1 MSMGGG
7 TFTVQNKILPGS
19 YIKFVSTASAATLG
33 ERGTAAL
40 PLELDW
46 GPEGQIYALEA
57 GEFNQTALKVF
68 GHDATAAELL
78 LIREAL
84 KRCSTLLVYRVN
96 AGGAKAGAT
105 VGGMTVTARWG
116 GTRGNSLR
124 AAVQAN
130 ADDEEK
136 VDVVTYLEEQ
146 EVDRQTVAASGGA
159 ADLKANDFVSFGTA
173 ETLTAAAATA
183 LTGGTNGTVNGAAY
197 AAWLTALEV
206 EDFNA
211 VGYPGTDES
220 VKALVDAFVK
230 RLRDE
235 DGRKVVGVLYQHAG
249 DDIGLISVK
258 NGVVLTDGTV
268 LTGDK
273 AVAWVTGATAGAEVN
288 ESLTNTA
295 YDGAVDVD
303 VKYTR
308 GQYEQAMQAGEF
320 VFYPDGGKARVL
332 SDLNSRTS
340 FGGGISEDWTSN
352 RVVRV
357 MDGWANDV
365 ARTFSQSYLGT
376 QTNSETGRDAYFDLV
391 IENDDP
397 DSSAGRQ
404 IIRLEGVNLDATVLA
419 KLDGDSDD
427 PLEEETDFTFE
438 DWDILTPFSK
448 V

>member
-1 MSMGGG
+1 MPMGGG

-19 YIKFVSTASAATLG
+19 YINFVGYANAATLG
-33 ERGTAAL
+33 ARGTAAL

-46 GPEGQIYALEA
+46 GPEGQIYTLEA
-57 GEFNQTALKVF
+57 GEFNQTALEVF
-68 GHDATAAELL
+68 GYDPTAAELL

-96 AGGAKAGAT
+96 GGGAKAGAT

-116 GTRGNSLR
+116 GTRGNDIKVALL
-124 AAVQAN
+124 AN
-130 ADDEEK
+130 GSSD
-136 VDVVTYLEEQ
+136 VDVVTYLDGAET
-146 EVDRQTVAASGGA
+146 DRQTVAKSGGA
-159 ADLKANDFVSFGTA
+159 EDLKANDFVSFGTA

-183 LTGGTNGTVNGAAY
+183 LTGGTNGTVNAAAY
-197 AAWLTALEV
+197 TAWLTALEV
-206 EDFNA
+206 ESFNA

-273 AVAWVTGATAGAEVN
+273 AVAWVTGATAGAELN

-303 VKYTR
+303 VKYTK
-308 GQYEQAMQAGEF
+308 GQYEAAIQAGEF
-320 VFYPDGGKARVL
+320 VFYADSGKARVL
-332 SDLNSRTS
+332 SDINTRTT
-340 FGGGISEDWTSN
+340 FGGGVSEDWTSN

-365 ARTFSQSYLGT
+365 ARIFGERYLGT
-376 QTNSETGRDAYFDLV
+376 QTNSETGRALFKADLV
-391 IENDDP
+391 ALGKEYEGIDAISGFVPDD
-397 DSSAGRQ
+397 
-404 IIRLEGVNLDATVLA
+404 ITVLQGSGKRDVSVSCA
-419 KLDGDSDD
+419 
-427 PLEEETDFTFE
+427 
-438 DWDILTPFSK
+438 LTPNDSMEK
-448 V
+448 LYMTVTVN

>member
-1 MSMGGG
+1 M
-7 TFTVQNKILPGS
+7 QNKILPGS
-19 YIKFVSTASAATLG
+19 YINFVGYANAATLG
-33 ERGTAAL
+33 ARGTAAL

-46 GPEGQIYALEA
+46 GPEGQIYTLEA
-57 GEFNQTALKVF
+57 GEFNQTALEVF

-96 AGGAKAGAT
+96 AGGSKAGAT

-116 GTRGNSLR
+116 GTRGNDIKVALL
-124 AAVQAN
+124 AN
-130 ADDEEK
+130 GSSD
-136 VDVVTYLEEQ
+136 VDVVTYLDGAET
-146 EVDRQTVAASGGA
+146 DRQTVAKSGGA

-183 LTGGTNGTVNGAAY
+183 LTGGTNGTVNTAAY
-197 AAWLTALEV
+197 TAWLTALEV
-206 EDFNA
+206 ESFNA
-211 VGYPGTDES
+211 VGYPGTDAA

-303 VKYTR
+303 VKYTK
-308 GQYEQAMQAGEF
+308 GQYEAAIQAGEF
-320 VFYPDGGKARVL
+320 VFYADSGKARVL
-332 SDLNSRTS
+332 SDINTRTT
-340 FGGGISEDWTSN
+340 FGGGVSEDWTSN

-365 ARTFSQSYLGT
+365 ARIFGERYLGT
-376 QTNSETGRDAYFDLV
+376 QTNSDTGRALFKADLV
-391 IENDDP
+391 ALGKEYEGIDAISGFVPDD
-397 DSSAGRQ
+397 
-404 IIRLEGVNLDATVLA
+404 ITVLQGSGKRDVSVSCA
-419 KLDGDSDD
+419 
-427 PLEEETDFTFE
+427 
-438 DWDILTPFSK
+438 LTPNDSMEK
-448 V
+448 LYMTVTVN

>member
-19 YIKFVSTASAATLG
+19 YINFVSTASAATLG
-33 ERGTAAL
+33 ERGKAAL

-96 AGGAKAGAT
+96 AGGTKAGAT
-105 VGGMTVTARWG
+105 VGGMTITARWG

-183 LTGGTNGTVNGAAY
+183 LTGGTNGTVNGAAD

-376 QTNSETGRDAYFDLV
+376 QTNSETGRALFKADLV
-391 IENDDP
+391 ALGKEYEGIDAISGFAPDD
-397 DSSAGRQ
+397 
-404 IIRLEGVNLDATVLA
+404 VTVLQG
-419 KLDGDSDD
+419 DGKRDVSVACA
-427 PLEEETDFTFE
+427 
-438 DWDILTPFSK
+438 LTPNDSMEK
-448 V
+448 LYMTVAVH

>member
-1 MSMGGG
+1 MPMGGG

-19 YIKFVSTASAATLG
+19 YINFVGYANAATLG
-33 ERGTAAL
+33 ARGVAAL

-46 GPEGQIYALEA
+46 GPESQIYTLEA
-57 GEFNQTALKVF
+57 GEFNQKALEVF
-68 GHDATAAELL
+68 GHDPAAAELL

-96 AGGAKAGAT
+96 AGGTKASAA
-105 VGGMTVTARWG
+105 VGGMTVTAKWG
-116 GTRGNSLR
+116 GTRGNDIKVALL
-124 AAVQAN
+124 AN
-130 ADDEEK
+130 GAGD
-136 VDVVTYLEEQ
+136 VDVVTYLDGAEA
-146 EVDRQTVAASGGA
+146 DRQTVAKSGGA
-159 ADLKANDFVSFGTA
+159 AELKANDFVTFGTA

-183 LTGGTNGTVNGAAY
+183 LTGGTNGTVNTAAY
-197 AAWLTALEV
+197 TAWLTALEV
-206 EDFNA
+206 ESFNA
-211 VGYPGTDES
+211 VGYPGTDAA

-303 VKYTR
+303 VKYTK
-308 GQYEQAMQAGEF
+308 GQYEAAIQAGEF
-320 VFYPDGGKARVL
+320 VFYADGGKARVL
-332 SDLNSRTS
+332 SDINTRTT
-340 FGGGISEDWTSN
+340 FGGGVSEDWTSN

-365 ARTFSQSYLGT
+365 ARIFGERYLGT
-376 QTNSETGRDAYFDLV
+376 QTNSETGRALFKADLV
-391 IENDDP
+391 ALAKEYEGIDAISGFVPDD
-397 DSSAGRQ
+397 
-404 IIRLEGVNLDATVLA
+404 ITVLQGSGKRDVSVSCA
-419 KLDGDSDD
+419 
-427 PLEEETDFTFE
+427 
-438 DWDILTPFSK
+438 LTPNDSMEK
-448 V
+448 LYMTVTVR

>member
-19 YIKFVSTASAATLG
+19 YINFVSTASAATLG

-46 GPEGQIYALEA
+46 GPEGQIYTLEA
-57 GEFNQTALKVF
+57 GEFNQTALEVF

-96 AGGAKAGAT
+96 AGGSKAGAT

-116 GTRGNSLR
+116 GTRGNDIKVALL
-124 AAVQAN
+124 AN
-130 ADDEEK
+130 GSSD
-136 VDVVTYLEEQ
+136 VDVVTYLDGAET
-146 EVDRQTVAASGGA
+146 DRQTVAKSGGA

-183 LTGGTNGTVNGAAY
+183 LTGGTNGTVNTAAY
-197 AAWLTALEV
+197 TAWLTALEV
-206 EDFNA
+206 ESFNA
-211 VGYPGTDES
+211 VGYPGTDAA

-235 DGRKVVGVLYQHAG
+235 DGRKVVGVLYQYTTA
-249 DDIGLISVK
+249 DSIGMLSVK
-258 NGVVLTDGTV
+258 NGVKLADGTV

-376 QTNSETGRDAYFDLV
+376 QTNSETGRALFKADLV
-391 IENDDP
+391 ALGKEYEGIDAISGFAPDD
-397 DSSAGRQ
+397 
-404 IIRLEGVNLDATVLA
+404 VTVLQG
-419 KLDGDSDD
+419 DGKRDVSVACA
-427 PLEEETDFTFE
+427 
-438 DWDILTPFSK
+438 LTPNDSMEK
-448 V
+448 LYMTVAVH

>member
-1 MSMGGG
+1 MPMGGG

-19 YIKFVSTASAATLG
+19 YINFVGYANAATLG
-33 ERGTAAL
+33 ARGVAAL

-46 GPEGQIYALEA
+46 GPESQIYTLEA
-57 GEFNQTALKVF
+57 GEFNQKALEVF
-68 GHDATAAELL
+68 GHDPAAAELL

-96 AGGAKAGAT
+96 AGGTKASAA

-116 GTRGNSLR
+116 GTRGNDIKVALL
-124 AAVQAN
+124 AN
-130 ADDEEK
+130 GAGD
-136 VDVVTYLEEQ
+136 VDVVTYLDGAEA
-146 EVDRQTVAASGGA
+146 DRQTVAKSGGA
-159 ADLKANDFVSFGTA
+159 AELKANDFVTFGTA

-183 LTGGTNGTVNGAAY
+183 LTGGTNGTVNTAAY
-197 AAWLTALEV
+197 TAWLTALEV
-206 EDFNA
+206 ESFNA
-211 VGYPGTDES
+211 VGYPGTDAA

-235 DGRKVVGVLYQHAG
+235 DGRKVVGVLYQYTTADSVG
-249 DDIGLISVK
+249 ILSVK
-258 NGVVLTDGTV
+258 NGVKLADGTV

-376 QTNSETGRDAYFDLV
+376 QTNSETGRALFKADLV
-391 IENDDP
+391 ALGKEYEGIDAISGFAPDD
-397 DSSAGRQ
+397 
-404 IIRLEGVNLDATVLA
+404 VTVLQG
-419 KLDGDSDD
+419 DGKRDVSVACA
-427 PLEEETDFTFE
+427 
-438 DWDILTPFSK
+438 LTPNDSMEK
-448 V
+448 LYMTVAVH

>member
-19 YIKFVSTASAATLG
+19 YINFVSTASAATLG

-105 VGGMTVTARWG
+105 VGGMTITARWG

-183 LTGGTNGTVNGAAY
+183 LT
-197 AAWLTALEV
+197 
-206 EDFNA
+206 
-211 VGYPGTDES
+211 
-220 VKALVDAFVK
+220 
-230 RLRDE
+230 
-235 DGRKVVGVLYQHAG
+235 
-249 DDIGLISVK
+249 GLISVK

-376 QTNSETGRDAYFDLV
+376 QTNSETGRALFKADLV
-391 IENDDP
+391 ALGKEYEGIDAISGFAPDD
-397 DSSAGRQ
+397 
-404 IIRLEGVNLDATVLA
+404 VTVLQG
-419 KLDGDSDD
+419 DGKRDVSVACA
-427 PLEEETDFTFE
+427 
-438 DWDILTPFSK
+438 LTPNDSMEK
-448 V
+448 LYMTVAVH